1 MFSEGIDL
9 AGDALIGAVIIGNGM
24 GSITSEQNI
33 LLEDYDSSREIGM
46 EYAYTYPCFYNVMQA
61 AGRVIRSESDRGIVV
76 LIDERYAD
84 PNIQRL
90 F

>member
-1 MFSEGIDL
+1 
-9 AGDALIGAVIIGNGM
+9 M

-33 LLEDYDSSREIGM
+33 LREYYDSTRENGM
-46 EYAYTYPCFYNVMQA
+46 EYAYTYPGFNNVMQA

-90 F
+90 FPKYCTI